1 MPVLF
6 VLKITFCYSQNV
18 SLDTLRYYLT
28 KAKTDSNKISIL
40 YNIGNFYKNSN
51 SDSTLKYAKIILAIA
66 ETTDYERGLA
76 QAEVLFGLAS
86 SRNGDI
92 EKAIEYFSN
101 ALKKYLQLNR
111 NAEIASCFNNIG
123 LNFYF
128 KGDYV
133 KALENYFQAITYSA
147 AASDKSAAATA
158 FGNIGIIHYQNK
170 DYPKAREY
178 YEKAI
183 AMDKNLNNYVS
194 VARNIGNLANVFLR
208 EAELEIKKGDT
219 AMARNFNT
227 KAISMYNEA
236 LNVSLRMKDET
247 GAALQLGNV
256 GNVFYAM
263 GDTLKT
269 LDYYKKALA
278 IYEKNNLKEGMAR
291 NYGNIGYVYIELKKY
306 KEAEEYTLKAL
317 DLAQQIKS
325 VALINN
331 FCENLSGLYEL
342 KGDNK
347 SALQFYKRYI
357 ITRDSLYN
365 EETTKKTVKAEMNFE
380 FEQKEIIAKQE
391 RARQKIIRNSFIGAF
406 AMMFILAIAVLR
418 GYKLKQKANQL
429 ISEQKVLVDIKN
441 KEITDSIKY
450 AKRIQ
455 QSLFPTEKYIE
466 RNINNLQKEANKN

>member
-1 MPVLF
+1 
-6 VLKITFCYSQNV
+6 
-18 SLDTLRYYLT
+18 
-28 KAKTDSNKISIL
+28 
-40 YNIGNFYKNSN
+40 
-51 SDSTLKYAKIILAIA
+51 
-66 ETTDYERGLA
+66 
-76 QAEVLFGLAS
+76 
-86 SRNGDI
+86 
-92 EKAIEYFSN
+92 
-101 ALKKYLQLNR
+101 
-111 NAEIASCFNNIG
+111 
-123 LNFYF
+123 
-128 KGDYV
+128 
-133 KALENYFQAITYSA
+133 
-147 AASDKSAAATA
+147 
-158 FGNIGIIHYQNK
+158 
-170 DYPKAREY
+170 
-178 YEKAI
+178 
-183 AMDKNLNNYVS
+183 MDKNLNNYVS